1 MTEIWSYLRQG
12 ELLWL
17 TATLLAYLC
26 GDRLFRLSGRS
37 PLVNPVLVAIVILGA
52 ALILSGTRYDTY
64 FEGAQFVHF
73 MLGPATVSLAVPLWA
88 NRTRV
93 GRVMLPMGAALLVG
107 SMVALL
113 SALGMGMALGL
124 DRTALVS
131 LASKSVT
138 APVAIGI
145 TEELGGAP
153 TLTAVLVILTGIIG
167 AIVVTP
173 LFNLARLTDWRA
185 RGFSAGVASHGIGT
199 ARAFQVNETAGT
211 FSGIGMGLNAV
222 LTAILAPIVIRLI
235 L

>member
-1 MTEIWSYLRQG
+1 MIEIWSYLRQE

-17 TATLLAYLC
+17 SATLVAYLC
-26 GDRLFRLSGRS
+26 GTRLFELSGRS
-37 PLVNPVLVAIVILGA
+37 PLVNPVLVAIILLGA
-52 ALILSGTRYDTY
+52 TLILSGTSYATY

-73 MLGPATVSLAVPLWA
+73 MLGPATVSLAVPLWV
-88 NRTRV
+88 NRKRV
-93 GRVMLPMGAALLVG
+93 GRVLLPMAAALVVG

-113 SALGMGMALGL
+113 SAVAMGMAIGL
-124 DRTALVS
+124 DRISLIS

-153 TLTAVLVILTGIIG
+153 TLTAILVILTGIAG
-167 AIVVTP
+167 AIMVTP
-173 LFNLARLTDWRA
+173 LLNLARLTDWRA
-185 RGFSAGVASHGIGT
+185 RGFSAGVAAHGIGT

-222 LTAILAPIVIRLI
+222 LTALVAPLIVRLI